1 VRDNRTGDWSQPAFY
16 TIGSVSIGLQIGDE
30 TAEVIMMAMS
40 QKAIDSL
47 LASSFKKTVI
57 FLHKN
62 KKNTDIF
69 SFNLRV

>member
-47 LASSFKKTVI
+47 LASSFKKSSYILTQE
-57 FLHKN
+57 
-62 KKNTDIF
+62 
-69 SFNLRV
+69 